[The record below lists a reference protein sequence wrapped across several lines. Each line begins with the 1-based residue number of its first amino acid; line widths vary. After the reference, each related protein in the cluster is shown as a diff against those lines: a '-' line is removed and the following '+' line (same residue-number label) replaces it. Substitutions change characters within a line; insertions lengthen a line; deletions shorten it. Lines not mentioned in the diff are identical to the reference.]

1 MILSYLQ
8 YGILL
13 WGQDSVCN
21 RPNLLQKKAVRI
33 ITNSNYLAHSEPLF
47 KTLNLLKLEDI
58 IKVNILK
65 FYYQYENNNLPLY
78 FQNID
83 YNPLKFSHHYNTR
96 KHEYVYYVKHE
107 FAKESLNCT
116 IPKIINETPT
126 LIKDKVHTHS
136 LNGFKSYTKTYFLSC
151 YSLECSSP
159 ATYVKIICINDLIVT
174 P

>member
-1 MILSYLQ
+1 MILSYLH
-8 YGILL
+8 YEILL
-13 WGQDSVCN
+13 WGNATNCN
-21 RPNLLQKKAVRI
+21 RLKLLQKKAVRT

-65 FYYQYENNNLPLY
+65 FHYQYENNNLPLY

-83 YNPLKFSHHYNTR
+83 YNPEISSHHYNTR

-107 FAKESLNCT
+107 LEKKSLQYT
-116 IPKIINETPT
+116 IPQIINETPT
-126 LIKDKVHTHS
+126 LIKDTIHTHS

-159 ATYVKIICINDLIVT
+159 QNCYICQNYLY
-174 P
+174 